1 MKGQVSIEFIALL
14 SIALLA
20 SSILVTELNERVTQ
34 YGQATPYA
42 EAQSLAQ
49 KVAYSFDYVKSRGNS
64 SVELG
69 FEPGLENNYN
79 ISVGGGQVVV
89 SFDSGSASFPTRYQ
103 GSQFKLNSTEKY
115 VIRYNGS
122 YYVES

>member
-1 MKGQVSIEFIALL
+1 MKGQISIEFIALL

-20 SSILVTELNERVTQ
+20 SSVLVTELNEQVIQ
-34 YGQATPYA
+34 YSESTPYA

-69 FEPGLENNYN
+69 FEPELEKNYN
-79 ISVGGGQVVV
+79 ISVGGGQVIV
-89 SFDSGSASFPTRYQ
+89 SFDTGSASFPTRYQ
-103 GSQFKLNSTEKY
+103 GSQFNLNSTEKY
-115 VIRYNGS
+115 SITYNGS
-122 YYVES
+122 YNVES